1 MVGVRTKSQIP
12 PTISILDNVISYFM
26 KAILW
31 MTNES
36 LTNKTSSYRC
46 EKRKIISIIEFQ

>member
-1 MVGVRTKSQIP
+1 MVGVRTKSQVP

-31 MTNES
+31 MTNKS

-46 EKRKIISIIEFQ
+46 EKRKIISIIVIQ